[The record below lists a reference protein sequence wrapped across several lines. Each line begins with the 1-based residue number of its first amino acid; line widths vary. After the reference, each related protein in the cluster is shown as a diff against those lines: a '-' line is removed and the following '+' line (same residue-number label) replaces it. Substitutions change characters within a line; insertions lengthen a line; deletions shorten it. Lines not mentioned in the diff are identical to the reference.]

1 MVKRDKVFQ
10 ITDHIILFL
19 LALFCILPLLLLFSS
34 SFSNETAILHEGYHI
49 LPREFDLTAYKYILN
64 GSSGILRSYG
74 ISAIITIA
82 GTLGNL
88 FLTILYA
95 YPISRGDLKGRTFFS
110 FFLFLTIL
118 FNGGLIPT
126 YMMWTNTFHI
136 KNSYLAYI
144 LPNLLMNGFF
154 VIMARNFF
162 TANIPVALLESA
174 KIDGAG
180 EFRILRDI
188 VLPMSK
194 PILATLG
201 LFVSLNYWNDWQNG
215 LYYISN
221 DKRYTIQVLLNRML
235 LDTLYMQHGLAKTVN
250 SSIGASMPTATL
262 KMAIAVLGA
271 IPVLIIFPFISQY
284 LSGGIVVGAVKG

>member
-162 TANIPVALLESA
+162 YRQHTCGIAGISKNRWRWGIPYTAGYCAADVKTHSGNPGPVCVSELLE
-174 KIDGAG
+174 
-180 EFRILRDI
+180 
-188 VLPMSK
+188 
-194 PILATLG
+194 
-201 LFVSLNYWNDWQNG
+201 
-215 LYYISN
+215 
-221 DKRYTIQVLLNRML
+221 
-235 LDTLYMQHGLAKTVN
+235 
-250 SSIGASMPTATL
+250 
-262 KMAIAVLGA
+262 
-271 IPVLIIFPFISQY
+271 
-284 LSGGIVVGAVKG
+284 